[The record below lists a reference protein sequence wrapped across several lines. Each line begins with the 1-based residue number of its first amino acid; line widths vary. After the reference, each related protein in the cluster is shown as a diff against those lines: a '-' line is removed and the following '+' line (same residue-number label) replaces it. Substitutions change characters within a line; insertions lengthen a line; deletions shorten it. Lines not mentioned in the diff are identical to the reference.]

1 LLVIV
6 SPCNAP
12 KTPGKR
18 LRSALLASS
27 ALFCLFSASQL
38 WAFDLE
44 DVAAK
49 AKDLAAKKFEAPK
62 SNLPAEFRDMK
73 FADYQKIRFR
83 EEKAEWATDK
93 TPFKLSFYHQGMH
106 FDTPV
111 KINEVTATDVHEIK
125 YDAGRFDFGDVKF
138 DPKATEKLGYAGF
151 RVLYPINK
159 DDKNDEVMTMLGA
172 SYFRVIGKGQVYGLS
187 ARGMAIDTAMPS
199 GEEFPRFTEFWIEKP
214 QTDENHLVIFALLDS
229 PRATGAYQLTLR
241 PGTNTVVDVK
251 SRMFLRDKVGK
262 LGVAPLTSMFLF
274 GANQPSRVPNYRRE
288 LHDSSGLSIQAANGE
303 WIWRPLNNPKHLS
316 VSSFSVENPR
326 GFGLLQ
332 RGREFSHYEDLDDR
346 YDKRPS
352 AWIEPKGDW
361 GKGTVD
367 LVEIPTADETNDNI
381 VAFWKPETQ
390 PAPGESVDFNYRLH
404 WTMDE
409 KAIHSPDLGWVKQTL
424 RSIGD
429 VRQSNLIR
437 QPDGTVAFLVDFVGP
452 VLAAL
457 PDDPTI
463 RSQVTTD
470 DNTEL
475 VENNLRYNPVTKGY
489 RLTLRLKVKDN
500 NKPIEMRAYLLREL
514 PAEPGK
520 EPALLVTEK
529 DKAEQKAAAAK
540 ATKEAKE
547 APKATDKPE
556 VAKAD
561 AAKPEAQKAEA
572 GKPAKA
578 DVAKADA
585 AKAEAIKPDA
595 AAAKPEAVTET
606 AKTDAADR
614 PEAALA
620 DAARVKD
627 GKESQQPAHGPAS
640 TLPDSAKTLQ
650 VLTETWSYQLPA
662 DE

>member
-1 LLVIV
+1 MIV
-6 SPCNAP
+6 SPCNAA

-27 ALFCLFSASQL
+27 ALICLFGSASL
-38 WAFDLE
+38 WAFGLD

-49 AKDLAAKKFEAPK
+49 AKEMSGQKFQAPK

-83 EEKAEWATDK
+83 EDKAEWAPDK

-111 KINEVTATDVHEIK
+111 KINEVTATNVEEIK
-125 YDAGRFDFGDVKF
+125 YDSSRFDFGDLKF
-138 DPKATEKLGYAGF
+138 DPKATDKLGYAGF

-159 DDKNDEVMTMLGA
+159 DDKHDEIMTMLGA

-187 ARGMAIDTAMPS
+187 ARGMAIDTASPS

-214 QTDENHLVIFALLDS
+214 GPDDNHLVIFALLDS
-229 PRATGAYQLTLR
+229 PRATGAYKFILR
-241 PGTNTVVDVK
+241 PGTDTLVDVQ
-251 SRMFLRDKVGK
+251 SRMYLRDKVNK

-274 GANQPSRVPNYRRE
+274 GANQPSRVLNYRRE

-316 VSSFSVENPR
+316 ISSFSVENPR

-332 RGREFSHYEDLDDR
+332 RGRDFSNFEDLDDR

-361 GKGTVD
+361 GKGTVE

-381 VAFWKPETQ
+381 VAFWKPETL
-390 PAPGESVDFNYRLH
+390 PAPGEPVDFNYRIH

-409 KAIHSPDLGWVKQTL
+409 KSIHSPDLGWVKQTL

-429 VRQSNLIR
+429 VKQSNLVR
-437 QPDGTVAFLVDFVGP
+437 QPDGSVAFQVDFVGP
-452 VLAAL
+452 VLARL
-457 PDDPTI
+457 PEDKTI

-470 DNTEL
+470 ENTEL

-489 RLTLRLKVKDN
+489 RLTLRVKVKDGS
-500 NKPIEMRAYLLREL
+500 KPIEMSAYLLREI
-514 PAEPGK
+514 PTEPGK
-520 EPALLVTEK
+520 EPALLVA
-529 DKAEQKAAAAK
+529 DKAHIGEEKKAAPKEAVKEAPTAPQTDLAKAAAG
-540 ATKEAKE
+540 T
-547 APKATDKPE
+547 P
-556 VAKAD
+556 AD
-561 AAKPEAQKAEA
+561 A
-572 GKPAKA
+572 
-578 DVAKADA
+578 AKADA
-585 AKAEAIKPDA
+585 AKAEAGKTDPAVADA
-595 AAAKPEAVTET
+595 
-606 AKTDAADR
+606 AKTDVAKD
-614 PEAALA
+614 
-620 DAARVKD
+620 KD
-627 GKESQQPAHGPAS
+627 GKEIQQPEAEAAPTHPE
-640 TLPDSAKTLQ
+640 PAKTLQ
-650 VLTETWSYQLPA
+650 VMTETWSYQLPA